1 MQRRRDLL
9 RSGGA
14 TIGIAAAGR
23 LAAPALAQPAGAR
36 ALRLVPHTNLASI
49 DPVWTTAWIA
59 RNHGY
64 LVYDQLYG
72 MDERFGIHPQMV
84 EGHTL
89 EEDGRLWTFTL
100 REGLRFHDGEPV
112 RARDCTAS
120 VARWARRDPMG
131 QRLTALT
138 AEMRALDD
146 RRFEI
151 RMTRPFP
158 MLLQAFAKV
167 TTPCLFVLPE
177 RVAQT
182 DPFTQVTDATGSGPC
197 RFLRDQFVS
206 GSRVAYERFAGY
218 RPRESGPAPAS
229 MTAGAKVVHFD
240 RVEWH
245 ILPDPATASAA
256 LTAGEVDVWENP
268 SADLLPM
275 LRRNRSIAVE
285 LLDFM
290 GQFPY
295 LRPNHLHPPFNN
307 PGVRRAVLAAVNP
320 VDVARSVMGND
331 PELLRGRPVGVF
343 SPLSPLASDAGME
356 AFTQSVERGRELLRA
371 AGYAGERTTLLSATD
386 LPWLANPAMVVAD
399 VMRRMGMNVDYV
411 ATDWGT
417 VVQRRNSREPPGRG
431 GWSAFTSV
439 LSGFDVLDPAALAL
453 LRGNGENAWIG
464 WPTSP
469 ELERLREAWFDA
481 PSLDA
486 QRDIGRRIQ
495 EVALTDAVPYIPLG
509 QFFQPAAYRRTLT
522 GLLKGPPVPW
532 GVRRI
537 G

>member
-1 MQRRRDLL
+1 MSGMRNLRGRLLAAASALGLAGAAAAQTAPPPANRVLRVAPHADLRTL
-9 RSGGA
+9 DPMFAS
-14 TIGIAAAGR
+14 IGITRLHAGMIYET
-23 LAAPALAQPAGAR
+23 LFAWTAGMEPR
-36 ALRLVPHTNLASI
+36 
-49 DPVWTTAWIA
+49 
-59 RNHGY
+59 
-64 LVYDQLYG
+64 
-72 MDERFGIHPQMV
+72 PQMV
-84 EGHTL
+84 ERWASSPDNL
-89 EEDGRLWTFTL
+89 VWSFTL
-100 REGLRFHDGEPV
+100 RPGLRFHDGRPV
-112 RARDCTAS
+112 TSRDVAAS
-120 VARWARRDPMG
+120 LDRWMRRD
-131 QRLTALT
+131 TAGGKLREY
-138 AEMRALDD
+138 AAGVEVVDE
-146 RRFEI
+146 RRFTL
-151 RMTRPFP
+151 RLSRP
-158 MLLQAFAKV
+158 QG
-167 TTPCLFVLPE
+167 FVLFSLGSAVGQMPVIMRE
-177 RVAQT
+177 ADART
-182 DPFTQVTDATGSGPC
+182 DPFAAVAETVGSGPF
-197 RFLRDQFVS
+197 RFNRAEWRS
-206 GSRVAYERFAGY
+206 GSRVVYDRNPDY
-218 RPRESGPAPAS
+218 VPREEAPDGL
-229 MTAGAKVVHFD
+229 TGGRVAKVD

-256 LTAGEVDVWENP
+256 LTAGEIDAWENP
-268 SADLLPM
+268 SADLLPL

-331 PELLRGRPVGVF
+331 PELLRDRPVGIF

-453 LRGNGENAWIG
+453 LRGNGADAWIG

-469 ELERLREAWFDA
+469 ELERLREAWLDA

-532 GVRRI
+532 GVRRV